1 MAGLFKKILQRLSRD
16 HIDWDDL
23 EESLILGDLGL
34 PMTTLIIE
42 RMREL
47 GRSLKPEGAINICRE
62 EILKIIPP
70 SPPDLSPLP
79 GSPKVILIV
88 GV

>member
-16 HIDWDDL
+16 HVDWDEL
-23 EESLILGDLGL
+23 EESLILADIGW
-34 PMTTLIIE
+34 PITTLIIE

-47 GRSLKPEGAINICRE
+47 GRSLNPEDAVNNCRE

-70 SPPDLSPLP
+70 S
-79 GSPKVILIV
+79 V
-88 GV
+88 